1 MSEPPVSMEVESFN
15 HRTASYSS
23 THKEIMISRMANSSM
38 EQMETLLVLFFLSFF
53 LNQVLLC
60 HTSITMEVDD
70 DEKKKQVLTE
80 ISKTP

>member
-1 MSEPPVSMEVESFN
+1 MSMEVESFN

-23 THKEIMISRMANSSM
+23 PTHKEIMISWMANSSM